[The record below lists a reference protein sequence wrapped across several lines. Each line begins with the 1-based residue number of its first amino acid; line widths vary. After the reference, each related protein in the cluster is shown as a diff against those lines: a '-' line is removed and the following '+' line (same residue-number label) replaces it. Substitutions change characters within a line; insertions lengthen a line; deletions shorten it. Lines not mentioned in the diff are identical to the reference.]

1 MQSNERKNLDS
12 NESAE
17 DYKSLAHT
25 ESTKQA
31 ALTPENINEIEAPYQ
46 KERKTSLFTRIPA
59 GVFRYE
65 LLPFFEHP
73 KELLVL
79 FCVNRHHWKKFN
91 DRSQLFVNHF
101 SELNEELKS

>member
-12 NESAE
+12 N
-17 DYKSLAHT
+17 

-79 FCVNRHHWKKFN
+79 FCVNRHHWKNFN
-91 DRSQLFVNHF
+91 DRYQLFVNHF